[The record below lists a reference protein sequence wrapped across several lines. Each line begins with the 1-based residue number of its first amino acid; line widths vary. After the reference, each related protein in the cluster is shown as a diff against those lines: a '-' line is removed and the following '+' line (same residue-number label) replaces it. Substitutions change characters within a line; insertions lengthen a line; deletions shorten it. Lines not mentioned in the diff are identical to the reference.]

1 MVNVGSTS
9 SPCKELAN
17 VLALARLDDI
27 YPSRPVAFDPFQS
40 LSANSNVSLAAR
52 DDVAPG
58 IELRILPLGSSI
70 TYGTQ
75 SVDGNGYR
83 LNLLKH
89 LSGTKVEYI
98 GSVRNG
104 EMADNYNEGHPGY
117 RVE

>member
-1 MVNVGSTS
+1 M
-9 SPCKELAN
+9 
-17 VLALARLDDI
+17 DDI
-27 YPSRPVAFDPFQS
+27 YPSQRVAFDPFQT
-40 LSANSNVSLAAR
+40 LSANSNVSLTAR

-70 TYGTQ
+70 TYGTM
-75 SVDGNGYR
+75 SADGNGYR
-83 LNLLKH
+83 MKLLKL

-117 RVE
+117 PIE